1 MELFTFAVISYH
13 ICQRYY
19 LNYALQLGTLE
30 EQNQLREE
38 NKNLK
43 KKLEQLQIDRCE
55 DVEELVYLRWINA
68 CLRYELR
75 NCQPSPGRTVARDLS
90 SCLSPQSEQKAKQLI
105 LDYSNSHL
113 TSNRM
118 SLMDFDLDDCFSQTS
133 SEEFDDNSLD
143 SSKTKS
149 SKSSKSKLVSK
160 LKKLVLPKSRNE
172 GKMVM
177 RSGSDLNSERKTSSS
192 STHAID
198 DCRRKSF
205 GSTSGF
211 SEEKTSNSIDN
222 EKWQIKR
229 NHSHD
234 LPCSSLDVHNL
245 GRLKQEYVNGGVPE
259 RCYSDLGV
267 SHAHKRMFYLDDN
280 STYGSP
286 AEYEEGG
293 DHEKEKLKKF
303 AQVFKDSLGS
313 LKSKRLP
320 SSLSIG

>member
-1 MELFTFAVISYH
+1 MR
-13 ICQRYY
+13 QRCY
-19 LNYALQLGTLE
+19 LNYALLQLGTLE

-55 DVEELVYLRWINA
+55 DVEELVYLKWINA

-75 NCQPSPGRTVARDLS
+75 NYQPPPGRTVARDLS
-90 SCLSPQSEQKAKQLI
+90 SYLSPKSEQKAKQLI
-105 LDYSNSHL
+105 LDYSNSPL
-113 TSNRM
+113 NSNR
-118 SLMDFDLDDCFSQTS
+118 LMDFDLDDYFSQTS

-149 SKSSKSKLVSK
+149 SKSSKSKLVNK

-172 GKMVM
+172 DKMVI
-177 RSGSDLNSERKTSSS
+177 RSGSDLNYERRASSS
-192 STHAID
+192 STCAID

-205 GSTSGF
+205 GSASGF
-211 SEEKTSNSIDN
+211 SLEKTNNSIGVELHGN
-222 EKWQIKR
+222 
-229 NHSHD
+229 NST
-234 LPCSSLDVHNL
+234 PCSSLDVNC
-245 GRLKQEYVNGGVPE
+245 GMPE
-259 RCYSDLGV
+259 RCRSDLGV
-267 SHAHKRMFYLDDN
+267 VYAHKRMISLDDN
-280 STYGSP
+280 STYNSC
-286 AEYEEGG
+286 AKYEETE

-313 LKSKRLP
+313 LKSKRLQ

>member
-1 MELFTFAVISYH
+1 M
-13 ICQRYY
+13 
-19 LNYALQLGTLE
+19 QLRTLE
-30 EQNQLREE
+30 DQNQLREE
-38 NKNLK
+38 NQNFK

-55 DVEELVYLRWINA
+55 DVEELVYLKWINA

-75 NCQPSPGRTVARDLS
+75 NYQPPPGRTVARDLS
-90 SCLSPQSEQKAKQLI
+90 NCLSPKSEQRAKQLI

-143 SSKTKS
+143 STKTKS
-149 SKSSKSKLVSK
+149 SKSSKSKLVNK
-160 LKKLVLPKSRNE
+160 LKKLVLPKCRNE
-172 GKMVM
+172 DKMVM
-177 RSGSDLNSERKTSSS
+177 RSGSDLNSERRASSS
-192 STHAID
+192 STCAID
-198 DCRRKSF
+198 DCRGKSF
-205 GSTSGF
+205 RSTSGF
-211 SEEKTSNSIDN
+211 SEEKTSNSIGN

-245 GRLKQEYVNGGVPE
+245 RRLKQEDGNGGMPE
-259 RCYSDLGV
+259 RCCSDLGV
-267 SHAHKRMFYLDDN
+267 RHAHKRILSLDDN
-280 STYGSP
+280 STYSSS
-286 AEYEEGG
+286 AEYEQGE